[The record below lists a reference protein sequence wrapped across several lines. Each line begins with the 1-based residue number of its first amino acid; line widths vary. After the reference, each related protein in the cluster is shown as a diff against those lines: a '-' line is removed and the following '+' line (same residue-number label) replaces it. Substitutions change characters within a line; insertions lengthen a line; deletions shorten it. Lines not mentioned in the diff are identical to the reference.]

1 MKLRQGDG
9 EDAPGVVEDD
19 DRVDAGRT
27 TPSST
32 TTDAGSSS
40 GSGGGGP
47 GNLLVG
53 IWFIVFGKNYIFDP
67 QRMQI

>member
-53 IWFIVFGKNYIFDP
+53 I
-67 QRMQI
+67 